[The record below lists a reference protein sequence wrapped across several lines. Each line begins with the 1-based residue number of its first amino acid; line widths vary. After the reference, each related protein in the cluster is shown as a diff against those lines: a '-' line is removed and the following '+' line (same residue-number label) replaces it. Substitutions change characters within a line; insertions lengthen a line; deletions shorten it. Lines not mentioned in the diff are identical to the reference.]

1 MRLVM
6 PATLATQAR
15 LVTPGPQE
23 ILVRMVWLDLVVLLV
38 LAETQETLV
47 VRVTQER
54 LVTQALVV

>member
-1 MRLVM
+1 
-6 PATLATQAR
+6 
-15 LVTPGPQE
+15 
-23 ILVRMVWLDLVVLLV
+23 MVWLDLVVLLV